1 MSRNAAEKIDVTKV
15 GAAKAAGGWA
25 LKAIWGGAFGAAAG
39 YLLGS
44 QTATGFAVGWI
55 IAAVNMSWLLRI
67 VRRCLELDPEKAASR
82 GARGYYQRFAA
93 TTIVFAIIVS
103 RKLLSP
109 LPLLAGFTFSLFVI
123 IGIMIVVAREEFRQ
137 DA

>member
-1 MSRNAAEKIDVTKV
+1 MSLNAAGKIDVNKV

-25 LKAIWGGAFGAAAG
+25 SKAIWGGAIVAVAG
-39 YLLGS
+39 FLLDS
-44 QTATGFAVGWI
+44 RLATGFAVGWT
-55 IAAVNMSWLLRI
+55 IAAVNMAWLLRI
-67 VRRCLELDPEKAASR
+67 VRRCLELDPEKAASS
-82 GARGYYQRFAA
+82 GARSYYQRFAA

-109 LPLLAGFTFSLFVI
+109 LPLLAGFTCSLFII
-123 IGIMIVVAREEFRQ
+123 IGVMIAVAREEFRQ